1 MFKTLLITSLLLIPQ
16 PTQRGSDI
24 RHRYE
29 QAMRVERDL
38 YLTKLRRLEEEYR
51 RNKVLLDREYEMRTR
66 QIRRD
71 FNR

>member
-1 MFKTLLITSLLLIPQ
+1 MFKALLLTSLLLVPQ
-16 PTQRGSDI
+16 FPQRGSDV

-38 YLTKLRRLEEEYR
+38 YQSKLRRLEEEYR
-51 RNKVLLDREYEMRTR
+51 RNKLLLDREYEMRTR